1 MEKEFMFKLKPEFQ
15 KEIFEKVENKNKS
28 SIKASKYLKV
38 PASSIRCYKN
48 LYFNS
53 VPNNILQRI
62 VNLGIITK
70 EDLFLTDE
78 DVYNKLLKDPESAE
92 KLKLLNPKTEYIDNP
107 DDYDF
112 YIRTKVRIIDPFFLE
127 NTGLKRLSEE
137 NSEYKE
143 DIEKLTKFIEKGF
156 YVKVKS

>member
-15 KEIFEKVENKNKS
+15 KEIFEKVINKYKS

-70 EDLFLTDE
+70 EDLKKNVLEILDKKDIIKKSLDSGREKRKEYFANLKASIPSL
-78 DVYNKLLKDPESAE
+78 NKIIVNNQLNIFEWFESYQNLVNSNLR
-92 KLKLLNPKTEYIDNP
+92 KMQS
-107 DDYDF
+107 
-112 YIRTKVRIIDPFFLE
+112 RRIF
-127 NTGLKRLSEE
+127 
-137 NSEYKE
+137 
-143 DIEKLTKFIEKGF
+143 
-156 YVKVKS
+156 